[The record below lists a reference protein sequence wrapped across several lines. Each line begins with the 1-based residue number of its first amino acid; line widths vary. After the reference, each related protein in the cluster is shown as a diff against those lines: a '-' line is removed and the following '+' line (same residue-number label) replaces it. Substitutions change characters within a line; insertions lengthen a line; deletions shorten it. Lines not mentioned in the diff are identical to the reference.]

1 MKGIMR
7 RRLLTLL
14 SVAGLAS
21 SAAPAGAQVPK
32 GPEQGEQTKTETKIK
47 FNKAKQ
53 ENDAAATA
61 AAKKER
67 KAGGEQQATKDV
79 VNEKVGSD
87 QIVHKHIAGTKYEKS
102 AQADA
107 ASKDAAKMTKAS
119 SENAAAK
126 DVVSE
131 KDRKGQQEALTVK
144 QKVGEPNAAT
154 IKMNKSAAETD
165 ASKKATSIK
174 GEKSA
179 AGAKHVDQ
187 ASPK

>member
-87 QIVHKHIAGTKYEKS
+87 QIVHKHIAGIKYEKS

-107 ASKDAAKMTKAS
+107 ASKDAAKVNKAS
-119 SENAAAK
+119 TENAAAK
-126 DVVSE
+126 
-131 KDRKGQQEALTVK
+131 
-144 QKVGEPNAAT
+144 AT
-154 IKMNKSAAETD
+154 IKMNKSAAEAD
-165 ASKKATSIK
+165 ASKKAALIK
-174 GEKSA
+174 GEKSQSQA
-179 AGAKHVDQ
+179 DKKMDQ